1 MAEVILNGQ
10 RYPFNEGETVLDVAS
25 RNGIRIPTLCYLKEV
40 TPIGACRLCLVQVD
54 GKERL
59 HAACMTYA
67 VDGMSVETNN
77 EYVWKHRK
85 LMLDFILIKHPLDC
99 GICDKAGE
107 CILQD
112 TAYEFGM
119 YNEIV
124 SSEKPKAPKEYW
136 NKIVHNPNLCV
147 LCEKCLKSCHEM
159 TGCSA
164 LQMENRAHQCR
175 VNTVEDGQNLH
186 CDFCGTCIDRCP
198 VGALLDAQFQHQARV
213 WDLVETTTAS
223 PFSGS
228 EGDVVYGM
236 LDGVIERGKS
246 VEGFQISS
254 QSRFAYKYIYSPER
268 VQNPLVKTNG
278 KFAETSWEEVQSVLK
293 DRLSDCKPENTAM
306 LMGSRITNE
315 AIASYKQLMTG
326 IGSKKIVTEADFTKP
341 AFMKLY
347 KEKFGTYAN
356 LGNMEDLKKSDVI
369 FVIGTDL
376 RREAIGLKWRMMNS
390 VMHNDC
396 KLVSIGLQKYE
407 YDVFTNKSLLADYGD
422 YGSIFE
428 KIKNDDSE
436 TYRDIREFI
445 ASAKK
450 VSIIVGDEYVS
461 VCQQLEA
468 VLALADFVGKEKLT
482 NFFVANDKTNI
493 YGLYAQ
499 GLFNAGYSVDELIK
513 DLESGKIKNLF
524 LAGFNNTYTGPAA
537 EKLKTAVA
545 KAQNIIAADLFS
557 DGTASV
563 AHVLLPAKASLEVD
577 GSFVKIGGCTSRVRK
592 ITDPTGTQMSDTEIA
607 ALLGSVVKVPVM
619 SKPDE
624 IYNTMLAGKYGF
636 PEVKF
641 SVLNSCLILRSTHS
655 FNPTPYKYEPVK
667 QEKKVH
673 NFTPRYHSGTI
684 TAKGNYSVKTEYT
697 TQVYHFEQE
706 SELTTEKKLK
716 VYAEGISFV
725 PKKF

>member
-10 RYPFNEGETVLDVAS
+10 RYPFNEGETILDVAS

-67 VDGMSVETNN
+67 VEGMSVETNN
-77 EYVWKHRK
+77 DYVWKHRK

-124 SSEKPKAPKEYW
+124 SSDKPKAPKEYW

-164 LQMENRAHQCR
+164 LKMENRAFSCR
-175 VNTVEDGQNLH
+175 VATVEDGHNLH

-213 WDLVETTTAS
+213 WDLIETTTAS

-236 LDGVIERGKS
+236 LDGKVERGKS

-254 QSRFAYKYIYSPER
+254 QSRFAYKYIYNPER
-268 VQNPLVKTNG
+268 VQNPLVKT
-278 KFAETSWEEVQSVLK
+278 AEGFVEKTWEEVVPVLK
-293 DRLSDCKPENTAM
+293 DRLSGCNGENTAM
-306 LMGSRITNE
+306 LIGSRLTSE
-315 AIASYKQLMTG
+315 AIASYKQLMRG
-326 IGSKKIVTEADFTKP
+326 IGSNKIVTEADFTKP
-341 AFMKLY
+341 AFMKKY

-356 LGNMEDLKKSDVI
+356 IGHMEDLKKSDVTFI
-369 FVIGTDL
+369 IGTDL

-396 KLVSIGLQKYE
+396 KLISIGLQKYE

-422 YGSIFE
+422 YGAIFE
-428 KIKNDDSE
+428 KIKTDGGE
-436 TYRDIREFI
+436 TYRDIREYI

-450 VSIIVGDEYVS
+450 VSIVVGEEYAS
-461 VCQQLEA
+461 VYPHPEA
-468 VLALADFVGKEKLT
+468 VLAFADFIGREKLAH
-482 NFFVANDKTNI
+482 FFVANDKTNI

-499 GLFNAGYSVDELIK
+499 DLFGAGYSADELVK
-513 DLESGKIKNLF
+513 DLEAGKIKNLF
-524 LAGFNNTYTGPAA
+524 LAGFNNTYVGETA
-537 EKLKTAVA
+537 EKLKTAIS

-557 DGTASV
+557 DGTASA

-577 GSFVKIGGCTSRVRK
+577 GSVVKIGGCTSRVRK
-592 ITDPTGTQMSDTEIA
+592 VTDPEGSQKSDTEIA
-607 ALLGSVVKVPVM
+607 ALIGSAVKVPLK
-619 SKPDE
+619 SNPEE
-624 IYNTMLAGKYGF
+624 IYNTLLAGKYGF

-641 SVLNSCLILRSTHS
+641 SILNSFLCLKMSYT
-655 FNPTPYKYEPVK
+655 FNPTEFKYEPEQLK
-667 QEKKVH
+667 EKVH
-673 NFTPRYHSGTI
+673 RFTPRYHSGTI
-684 TAKGNYSVKTEYT
+684 TAKGNYGVENEYS
-697 TQVYHFEQE
+697 TQVYHFDQE
-706 SELTTEKKLK
+706 KELTTEKKLK
-716 VYAEGISFV
+716 AYAEGISFV